1 MKRVISIVLLVAPL
15 WCSAQRF
22 EYGEN
27 IVISK
32 PANENVYLAGGTI
45 TVNAPIHGDL
55 VVAGGTVTV
64 NDSVSNDIIIA
75 GGEIT
80 LNGTAGDDIRF
91 AGGRLNVNRSV
102 SGDLVMTGGTL
113 NLSKNAT
120 VGGSLIAGGGEII
133 VDGKIN
139 GFMKAGSGT
148 LVLNGSVSKDLDSRG
163 QKVTINGKVGG
174 ESVLSANEIKIGR
187 DAAFARNVRYW
198 SDNNVNFGQ
207 SLKGGKAVPDESLRI
222 AEGSWKFL
230 GFASLMGLLWYLG
243 AAFVFIVLIQYLFG
257 RRIQR
262 AADTLS
268 AHTALRFIA
277 YGFLFFILAP
287 ILIFISLLTLVGI
300 PLGLLMMVFYI
311 ALILLASIITS
322 VVLANWVNTHYTFQ
336 TGRWRQIWTAL
347 AIFIL
352 IKIVSLIP
360 VAGWLL
366 MIAAICLA
374 FGLLIRQF
382 IHPRHEKTRLNV
394 PQY

>member
-1 MKRVISIVLLVAPL
+1 MA
-15 WCSAQRF
+15 A
-22 EYGEN
+22 
-27 IVISK
+27 
-32 PANENVYLAGGTI
+32 AGGAARPALTAH
-45 TVNAPIHGDL
+45 TDGDL
-55 VVAGGTVTV
+55 VV
-64 NDSVSNDIIIA
+64 
-75 GGEIT
+75 
-80 LNGTAGDDIRF
+80 
-91 AGGRLNVNRSV
+91 
-102 SGDLVMTGGTL
+102 TGGTL
-113 NLSKNAT
+113 SLSKNST
-120 VGGSLIAGGGEII
+120 IGGSLIAGGGEII

-139 GFMKAGSGT
+139 GFLKAGSGS
-148 LVLNGSVSKDLDSRG
+148 LVLNGSVGKYLDSRG
-163 QKVTINGKVGG
+163 QKVTINGTVAG
-174 ESVLSANEIKIGR
+174 ESALSANEILIGR
-187 DAAFARNVRYW
+187 NATFGQKVRYW

-207 SLKGGKAVPDESLRI
+207 SVKSGQAVSDESLKI
-222 AEGSWKFL
+222 SGGSWRFL
-230 GFASLMGLLWYLG
+230 GFASLMALLWYLG

-268 AHTALRFIA
+268 GHTALRFIA

-322 VVLANWVNTHYTFQ
+322 VVLANWFNTHYTFQ

-352 IKIVSLIP
+352 VKIVSLIP

-374 FGLLIRQF
+374 FGLLVRQF
-382 IHPRHEKTRLNV
+382 IHPRGEKAALDV